1 MGYQSNFLLLGNAS
15 CLNLG
20 CEAILRGTVKILRS
34 VFGNCRFVNAN
45 FDVID
50 PPFTP
55 IESDPNVIHR
65 PLPPLRKLTAK
76 WVAVQTADRLYPP
89 LGHHL
94 RFRSLLK
101 EITHSR
107 ATLSIGGDNYTLDY
121 GIPWTYINLDRYVL
135 ARSKPLIIWGASVGP
150 FDKKP
155 DFARIVHEH
164 LKNEV
169 TAIFVR
175 EKRSY
180 NYLVKHGISDNVHLM
195 SDPAFLMEAK
205 PVSSNKIGFEI
216 PENAIGFN
224 LSPLIS
230 HYIGDNKLATLTDI
244 AINLLDA
251 MNSKF
256 HRPIILISHVTSPH
270 SNDYELLREIY
281 ERLAS
286 KSPACVYLLPDS
298 LDAAETKWVISSLSC
313 LIAAR
318 THATIAGFSACVP
331 TVSLAYSVKA
341 FGINEELFGHT
352 DYVVRPEGFSV
363 ESITAKTGMVLAR
376 ASEIKGILSNKME
389 HIRISALA
397 AGTKL
402 KELTGN
408 YND

>member
-15 CLNLG
+15 YLNRG
-20 CEAILRGTVKILRS
+20 CEAILRGTVEILRS
-34 VFGNCRFVNAN
+34 VFGDCQFVNAN

-76 WVAVQTADRLYPP
+76 WVAVQTADRLYPS

-94 RFRSLLK
+94 RFGSLLK
-101 EITHSR
+101 EISR
-107 ATLSIGGDNYTLDY
+107 SKAALSIGGDNYTLDY

-180 NYLVKHGISDNVHLM
+180 NYLAKHGISNNVHLM

-205 PVSSNKIGFEI
+205 LVLPNKTGFEI

-244 AINLLDA
+244 AINLIDA

-256 HRPIILISHVTSPH
+256 HRPVILISHVTSPH

-281 ERLAS
+281 ERFVS
-286 KSPACVYLLPDS
+286 KSPTSVYLLPNN
-298 LDAAETKWVISSLSC
+298 LDAAETKWVISRLSC

-318 THATIAGFSACVP
+318 THATIAGFSTCVP

-352 DYVVRPEGFSV
+352 DYVVKPKEFSV
-363 ESITAKTGMVLAR
+363 ESIMTRAGIVLDR
-376 ASEIKGILSNKME
+376 ANEIKGILSDNME
-389 HIRISALA
+389 HIRTSALA

-402 KELTGN
+402 KKLTG
-408 YND
+408 YQND